1 MAETL
6 PTQTEPPC
14 ELCQDATARNMAI
27 YGLTSLACHVHKG
40 DDQKACLAL
49 IVPLE
54 SGDKNVDPIEVL
66 ADVMLLG
73 DNGKSIDETAALLTS
88 IIEEGATL
96 AAEKANDAAEKG
108 V

>member
-1 MAETL
+1 
-6 PTQTEPPC
+6 
-14 ELCQDATARNMAI
+14 MAI
-27 YGLTSLACHVHKG
+27 YGLTSLACQVHKG

-54 SGDKNVDPIEVL
+54 SGDKNADPIEIL

-96 AAEKANDAAEKG
+96 AAEKANKSAEQAA
-108 V
+108 